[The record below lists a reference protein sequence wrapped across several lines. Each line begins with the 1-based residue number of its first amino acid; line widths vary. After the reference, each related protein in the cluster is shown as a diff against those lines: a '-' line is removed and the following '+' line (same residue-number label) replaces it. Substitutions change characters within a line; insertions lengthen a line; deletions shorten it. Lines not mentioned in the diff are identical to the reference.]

1 MKIKIVFLL
10 LLALTHKSFTQ
21 NSDFFNTIILDDI
34 DRVYPIDSFEDS
46 SYSVSFHFDLNR
58 YRLEEPIM
66 MEIRIYAKKGVVS
79 FTNSANSFNNYKFN
93 LYDLNNKI
101 VGTSDNYALWEN
113 KNISIA
119 QNAKAR
125 VVTLREGETYS
136 YTIDLNDWFMLEDI
150 GQYRLEGSFN
160 PMPNV
165 RRDFSI
171 KANRAY
177 FYVDKAQIIGNKNKK
192 ELIRDKLPIN
202 NRTPSTDPPYDIV
215 NNTLRAMQN
224 RDWKN
229 YFKNMHMPSI
239 INISTRYGNHIRESY
254 TDIELEDFSDT
265 GLSNTYNNID
275 LETFL
280 ITEFGDSVSIE
291 SMRRDFGNNFVSN
304 LEEAFNNN
312 TVRKL
317 SLKFEILY
325 RTALLEDKQK
335 LFEEF
340 KNYLISA
347 YDKDLR
353 ASFVYEIRRKSLS
366 GTLEEREYY
375 TSLLSLLEGEYD
387 PNITYTLL
395 SYKILKTTVEDQYG
409 LPTAIVEASLNQRFF
424 NFNTGNLY
432 EPKITRVF
440 TLRKMG
446 NYWYIVNYY
455 DVLGR

>member
-10 LLALTHKSFTQ
+10 LLTFTHKSFTQ
-21 NSDFFNTIILDDI
+21 NSDFFDTIILEDI
-34 DRVYPIDSFEDS
+34 ERVYPIDSFEDS

-58 YRLEEPIM
+58 YRLKEPIM

-79 FTNSANSFNNYKFN
+79 FTNSANSFNNYKFE
-93 LYDLNNKI
+93 LYDVNNEI
-101 VGTSDNYALWEN
+101 VSTSDNYSLWEN

-119 QNAKAR
+119 QNTQAR

-136 YTIDLNDWFMLEDI
+136 YMIDLNDWFSLEDI
-150 GQYRLEGSFN
+150 GQYRLEGNFN
-160 PMPNV
+160 PMPTV

-171 KANRAY
+171 KANTAY
-177 FYVDKAQIIGNKNKK
+177 FYVDKAQVIGNRDRE
-192 ELIRDKLPIN
+192 ELKQDNSPIN
-202 NRTPSTDPPYDIV
+202 ITTPSTDPPYDIV
-215 NNTLRAMQN
+215 NDTLKAMQN
-224 RDWKN
+224 RNWKN

-239 INISTRYGNHIRESY
+239 INISTRYGNHIKESY

-280 ITEFGDSVSIE
+280 LTEFGDTVSVQN
-291 SMRRDFGNNFVSN
+291 MREDFGNNFVEN

-325 RTALLEDKQK
+325 RTALPEERQK

-340 KNYLISA
+340 KNYLVSA
-347 YDKDLR
+347 YDKNVR
-353 ASFVYEIRRKSLS
+353 ASFIYEIRRKSLS
-366 GTLEEREYY
+366 GTLEQREYY
-375 TSLLSLLEGEYD
+375 ASLLNLLEKEYD
-387 PNITYTLL
+387 PNVTYTLM
-395 SYKILKTTVEDQYG
+395 SYKILKTTVEEQYG
-409 LPTAIVEASLNQRFF
+409 LQTAIVEASLHQRFF
-424 NFNTGNLY
+424 NFNTGNVY
-432 EPKITRVF
+432 EPKVTRMF
-440 TLRKMG
+440 TLRKIG

-455 DVLGR
+455 DILGR